1 MRIINQNILKMIFNI
16 YLKKYKFIIILFKF
30 INILIIFQIIMNNLF
45 RLFLNKFY
53 IVYFDDILIY
63 LNILENYAKYLKI
76 VLFKLKKYEL
86 YIKLNKYEIKIKSMK
101 FYNY

>member
-1 MRIINQNILKMIFNI
+1 M
-16 YLKKYKFIIILFKF
+16 LFKF

-45 RLFLNKFY
+45 YLFLNKFY

-63 LNILENYAKYLKI
+63 LNIFKNYVKYFEI

-86 YIKLNKYEIKIKSMK
+86 YIKLNKCEIEIKLIK
-101 FYNY
+101 FYNYQLNIKNIYLIIMKMIIIKN